1 VQKRGH
7 IYRSI
12 SAGIIGNMR
21 KSYAIDIGGMIGT
34 FFQTGERGMG
44 SLGRIGM
51 RFGRCGLL
59 CLLCG
64 LLLQPGLAPAQ
75 EPVPGAEPAELQYP
89 ISLAV
94 APDGSLVVVDLDLPG
109 VWRLPA
115 AGGAPELIVRGAT
128 RFRQPLNRP
137 RCVAVHAD
145 GTILVGDTATREIYA
160 LPADGSGDPQPLT
173 DGFLGVPNSLALDTE
188 GNLYIADLESRF
200 VYRVAVSGGQP
211 ELYAKTNARGLHISP
226 TGQLWAVTPTATPL
240 VKLPAD
246 QPPEVVVGERK
257 FEFPHNVVVLPDG
270 SALVSDGYA
279 KTIWRVDP
287 SGAVESWLAGE
298 PLQNP
303 VGLALHDGQLFIA
316 DPHAKQIFRVSLES
330 KQVEPLVQAK

>member
-1 VQKRGH
+1 
-7 IYRSI
+7 
-12 SAGIIGNMR
+12 
-21 KSYAIDIGGMIGT
+21 MIGT
-34 FFQTGERGMG
+34 FFQTGEREMG
-44 SLGRIGM
+44 SLGQMGMRIGCLK
-51 RFGRCGLL
+51 FLCLACGLS
-59 CLLCG
+59 
-64 LLLQPGLAPAQ
+64 LQPMTAFSQEPAQ
-75 EPVPGAEPAELQYP
+75 VAEAAEMQYP
-89 ISLAV
+89 ISLAI

-115 AGGAPELIVRGAT
+115 AGGVPELIVRGAT

-137 RCVAVHAD
+137 RCVAVQPD
-145 GTILVGDTATREIYA
+145 GRIFIGDTATREIYVLA
-160 LPADGSGDPQPLT
+160 ADGSGDPQPLT
-173 DGFLGVPNSLALDTE
+173 AGFLGVPNSLALDAE
-188 GNLYIADLESRF
+188 GNLFIADLESRF
-200 VYRVAVSGGQP
+200 VYRVAASGGQP
-211 ELYAKTNARGLHISP
+211 ELYAKTNARGLHIGPS
-226 TGQLWAVTPTATPL
+226 GQLWAVTPTATPL
-240 VKLPAD
+240 VKLKAD

-303 VGLALHDGQLFIA
+303 VGLALHEGQLFIA